1 MTNVLDIR
9 CGAGVGAGVE
19 NTTFDEGMKLA
30 CMSDGASVGG
40 CDGGCDWYCWCWCG
54 AMTTAIGVV
63 VCVVV
68 VVVAIG
74 G

>member
-9 CGAGVGAGVE
+9 CGAGAGVE

-40 CDGGCDWYCWCWCG
+40 CDGGCDWYCWCG
-54 AMTTAIGVV
+54 AMTTTIGVV

-68 VVVAIG
+68 VVAIG